1 MPTLFRRIRDTAAP
15 SISLGNLQ
23 VQSIYL
29 GNQVFAITQEWN
41 SAKSPISFGI
51 WLPEGAYPEG
61 IYLGGMPTSFR

>member
-41 SAKSPISFGI
+41 SVKSPISFGI
-51 WLPEGAYPEG
+51 WLPEGAPPEG
-61 IYLGGMPTSFR
+61 IYLEGMPTSFR